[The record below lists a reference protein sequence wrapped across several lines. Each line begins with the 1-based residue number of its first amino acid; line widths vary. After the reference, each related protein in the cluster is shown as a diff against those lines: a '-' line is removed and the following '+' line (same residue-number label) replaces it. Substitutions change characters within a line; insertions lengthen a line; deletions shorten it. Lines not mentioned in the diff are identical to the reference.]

1 MMPTDLIADGWAS
14 FRQSCLEQDIP
25 VAALL
30 TIEAAFYGG
39 AYVVLAHVQGGVQA
53 DLQAE
58 DGAALMNGMATEV
71 NDFFERQLRLGMA
84 MRQQPAGRA

>member
-1 MMPTDLIADGWAS
+1 MPKDLIAGGWAS
-14 FRQSCLEQDIP
+14 FRQSCLRETN
-25 VAALL
+25 AETLA

>member
-1 MMPTDLIADGWAS
+1 MADRTLIADGWAS
-14 FRQSCLEQDIP
+14 FRQSCLDQDIP
-25 VAALL
+25 VASLV

-58 DGAALMNGMATEV
+58 DGAAMMNGMATEV
-71 NDFFERQLRLGMA
+71 NDFFERQLRLGLA
-84 MRQQPAGRA
+84 LRQTPAGRA